1 MRVTNLRLKFPM
13 IVWKRVVVA
22 SFPPRVHRHGWVRG
36 DALVHKW
43 WKVGTAVIAMALV
56 TRRCPLLRP
65 VVLAAGHHRDPS
77 RAWG

>member
-22 SFPPRVHRHGWVRG
+22 RFPPRVHRHGWVRG

-56 TRRCPLLRP
+56 TR
-65 VVLAAGHHRDPS
+65 
-77 RAWG
+77 